1 MNAPP
6 PAPESGK
13 PWRSWPKRV
22 AGWCAGAV
30 VAAAAF
36 FLFSAAEG
44 ADGFGTVTL
53 AFLLLVPALTC
64 SIAGFVSD
72 PGGEGSFAHYLFL
85 PFEMLAIVLFF
96 SLIFLGE
103 GIICILMMAPLW
115 VVGGVAGS
123 LLMYALKKRLRERGR
138 LFASSALLVPL
149 LAAQVEASLPVPES
163 WETVSREMV
172 IDAPPETVWP
182 LLVSIPEIRPGEGEW
197 NVTQDLLGV
206 ARPREARLEGGVRRA
221 RWGEDIR
228 FEERIVAAVPGR
240 ALSWT
245 FAFPDQS
252 VRLHTDRHIAPDGE
266 HLQIA
271 RGSYTLTAAP
281 GGRTRVRLD
290 TSYRLRTPLNFYA
303 AWWGE
308 RLLGDI
314 QSNVLAIVK
323 QRAER
328 R

>member
-1 MNAPP
+1 VNAPP
-6 PAPESGK
+6 PAPRAARRN
-13 PWRSWPKRV
+13 WLNRL
-22 AGWCAGAV
+22 AGCCVGAG
-30 VAAAAF
+30 VAAAAY
-36 FLFSAAEG
+36 FLFTASDGTG
-44 ADGFGTVTL
+44 ASGTVTL
-53 AFLLLVPALTC
+53 TFLLLVPALAC

-72 PGGEGSFAHYLFL
+72 PGGEGSLAHYVAIPFALFAII
-85 PFEMLAIVLFF
+85 LAV

-103 GIICILMMAPLW
+103 GIICVLLLAPLW
-115 VVGGVAGS
+115 IVGGLAGS
-123 LLMYALKKRLRERGR
+123 LLMYGLKKRLRERGT
-138 LFASSALLVPL
+138 LFAGTALLMPL
-149 LAAQVEASLPVPES
+149 LGAQIEASLPVPVS
-163 WETVSREMV
+163 WETVSRDV
-172 IDAPPETVWP
+172 LIDAAPETVWP
-182 LLVSIPEIRPGEGEW
+182 LLVSIPEIRSDEGEW

-206 ARPREARLEGGVRRA
+206 ARPREARLSGGVRRA

-228 FEERIVAAVPGR
+228 FEERIVAANPGR
-240 ALSWT
+240 SLSWT

-252 VRLHTDRHIAPDGE
+252 LRLHTDRHIAPDGE

-281 GGRTRVRLD
+281 GGRTRLKLD

-323 QRAER
+323 ERAER